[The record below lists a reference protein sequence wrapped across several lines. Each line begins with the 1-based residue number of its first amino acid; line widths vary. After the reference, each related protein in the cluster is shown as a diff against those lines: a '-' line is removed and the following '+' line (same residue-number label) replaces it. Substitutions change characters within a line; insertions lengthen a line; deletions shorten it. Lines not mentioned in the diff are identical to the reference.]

1 LTIRALRLHGHRDI
15 RIEDVPEPDEDLGD
29 RDVLL
34 RSRRVGICG
43 TDLHEYLD
51 GPMLATTSPH
61 PLTGACLPQ
70 ILGHEFSAD
79 VLVVGHEV
87 SSVKPGDRVAVMPL
101 FFCGRCASCG
111 RGRPQTCERLGAV
124 GLNWAWGGM
133 GELAVV
139 AEHQVAVL
147 PDEVTD
153 VQGAMVEPAAV
164 AIHSVTTAGVKVGDA
179 VLVTGGGPIGQ
190 LVALAAIAAG
200 AAAVYLSEPNPRRR
214 VRAEGLGLTELLN
227 PSELDVP
234 AYLRKVCAGGVD
246 VAIECAGNGHAAKAC
261 VEAIRTGGVMMQ
273 TGLHTRPAEVD
284 LRSVT
289 LRDVSIRGANC
300 FEVTSWPR
308 VIGLIASGAMPAE
321 RVVTS
326 EVPLEDGVSSGFEA
340 LVDPQSDQIKVM
352 LAISD

>member
-1 LTIRALRLHGHRDI
+1 VKALRVHGCRDI
-15 RIEDVPEPDEDLGD
+15 RVEDVREPSRGLGD
-29 RDVLL
+29 REVLL
-34 RSRRVGICG
+34 RNRRAGICG

-61 PLTGACLPQ
+61 PLTGASLPQ
-70 ILGHEFSAD
+70 ILGHEFSGEVIA
-79 VLVVGHEV
+79 VGDKV
-87 SSVKPGDRVAVMPL
+87 ASVKPRDRVAVMPL
-101 FFCGRCASCG
+101 FYCGICVSC
-111 RGRPQTCERLGAV
+111 RNGRPQTCERLGAV
-124 GLNWAWGGM
+124 GLNWQWGGM

-164 AIHSVTTAGVKVGDA
+164 AVHSVTTAGVKVGDV

-190 LVALAAIAAG
+190 LVALAAVAAG
-200 AAAVYLSEPNPRRR
+200 AGAVYLSEPNSRRR
-214 VRAEGLGLTELLN
+214 ARAEWLGLTGLLD
-227 PSELDVP
+227 PSDVDVP
-234 AYLRKVCAGGVD
+234 AHLREVCGGGVD
-246 VAIECAGNGHAAKAC
+246 VAIECAGNGHAVKAC
-261 VEAIRTGGVMMQ
+261 VEAVRIGGVMMQ

-289 LRDVSIRGANC
+289 LRDIAIRGANC
-300 FEVTSWPR
+300 FPVTSWPR
-308 VIGLIASGAMPAE
+308 VIRLIASGAMPVE

-326 EVPLEDGVSSGFEA
+326 QVPLEDGVTLGFDA

-352 LAISD
+352 LEIDCGG

>member
-1 LTIRALRLHGHRDI
+1 MKALRLHGNRDI
-15 RIEDVPEPDEDLGD
+15 RVEDVPEPGHELGD

-34 RSRRVGICG
+34 RNRRVGICG

-51 GPMLATTSPH
+51 GPLLATTSPH
-61 PLTGACLPQ
+61 PLTGASLPQ
-70 ILGHEFSAD
+70 ILGHEFSGEVIA
-79 VLVVGHEV
+79 VGEEV
-87 SSVKPGDRVAVMPL
+87 TSVKPGDRVAVMPL
-101 FFCGRCASCG
+101 FFCRRCPSCL
-111 RGRPQTCERLGAV
+111 RGRPQTCWRLGAV
-124 GLNWAWGGM
+124 GLNWPWGGM

-139 AEHQVAVL
+139 AEQQVAVL

-164 AIHSVTTAGVKVGDA
+164 AVHSVTTSGVKVGDA

-200 AAAVYLSEPNPRRR
+200 AAGVYLSELNPRRR
-214 VRAEGLGLTELLN
+214 ARANGLGLTELLD
-227 PSELDVP
+227 PSELDVA
-234 AYLRKVCAGGVD
+234 AYLRSVCAGGVD
-246 VAIECAGNGHAAKAC
+246 IAIECAGNAHAVKAC
-261 VEAIRTGGVMMQ
+261 VEAVRIGGVVMQ
-273 TGLHTRPAEVD
+273 TGLHTRAAGVD

-289 LRDVSIRGANC
+289 LRDISIRGANC

-308 VIGLIASGAMPAE
+308 VIGLIASGAMPVE

-326 EVPLEDGVSSGFEA
+326 EVPLEEGVSSGFEA

-352 LAISD
+352 LAIDGAR